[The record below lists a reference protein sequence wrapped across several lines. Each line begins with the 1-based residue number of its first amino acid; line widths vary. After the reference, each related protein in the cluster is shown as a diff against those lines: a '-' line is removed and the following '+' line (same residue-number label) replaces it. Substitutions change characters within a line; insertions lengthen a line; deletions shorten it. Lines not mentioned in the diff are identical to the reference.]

1 MYTKGPRTFD
11 QRIAFFE
18 TNLLPWIS
26 PESPLFN
33 LMIQLEKAKDTKNH
47 QNVLALVP
55 EIFPIIERLLEEN
68 PLLK

>member
-1 MYTKGPRTFD
+1 
-11 QRIAFFE
+11 
-18 TNLLPWIS
+18 
-26 PESPLFN
+26 
-33 LMIQLEKAKDTKNH
+33 MIQLEKAKDTKNH